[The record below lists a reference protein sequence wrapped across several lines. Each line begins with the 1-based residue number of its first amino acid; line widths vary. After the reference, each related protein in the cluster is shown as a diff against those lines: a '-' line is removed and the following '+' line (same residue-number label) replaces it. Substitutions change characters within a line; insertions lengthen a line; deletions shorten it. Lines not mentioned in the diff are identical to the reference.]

1 MRRPVHKALDRPA
14 VFFVFR
20 GRFTGYFLAGVAVAV
35 TAGLLA
41 GRMVAGR
48 MVAGYVGVVI
58 FAALFITDAYA
69 VVRLQSRMTERELA
83 RYIASRRLPSCIRV
97 SSSDLDMI
105 CRFRNGTLWK

>member
-20 GRFTGYFLAGVAVAV
+20 GRFTGYFLAGVEVAV
-35 TAGLLA
+35 TAGLL
-41 GRMVAGR
+41 AGR